1 MVRLHCHL
9 KGQIHTLS
17 FYLVEEGVLPLLG
30 LRTCRQ
36 VELVSFSKAVHQLSP
51 ADADLSHEI
60 QTEYRDLFS
69 DNLGKLPVTYSMT
82 IDPDVK
88 RVVHP
93 AHCIPVAM
101 QDRVKAEL
109 ESMQELGVIIPVFE
123 PPDWA
128 MAATNKKDKRE
139 RRICINP
146 RDLNTALKRQHHPLC
161 TVEEVAAHI
170 LQANVFS
177 ILGAESS
184 F

>member
-51 ADADLSHEI
+51 ADDDLSHEI

-88 RVVHP
+88 RVVH
-93 AHCIPVAM
+93 HMHI
-101 QDRVKAEL
+101 
-109 ESMQELGVIIPVFE
+109 VFQWPCKTE
-123 PPDWA
+123 
-128 MAATNKKDKRE
+128 
-139 RRICINP
+139 
-146 RDLNTALKRQHHPLC
+146 
-161 TVEEVAAHI
+161 
-170 LQANVFS
+170 
-177 ILGAESS
+177 
-184 F
+184 